1 MKSSKEQWQDI
12 EAELSDI
19 LRGSFK
25 NKEYKRSMLLDL
37 LDVAILK
44 IRNNDEKADI
54 IELLKQIERL
64 I

>member
-1 MKSSKEQWQDI
+1 MKSSNEQWKDI

-19 LRGSFK
+19 LIGSFK
-25 NKEYKRSMLLDL
+25 DKDYKRDMLLDL

-44 IRNNDEKADI
+44 IRNNDKKADI